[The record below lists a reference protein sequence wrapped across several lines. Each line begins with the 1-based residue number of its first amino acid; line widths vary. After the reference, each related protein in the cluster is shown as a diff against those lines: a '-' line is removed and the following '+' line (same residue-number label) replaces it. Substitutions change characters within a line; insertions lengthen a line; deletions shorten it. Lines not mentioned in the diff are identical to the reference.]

1 MSNAEGGVVVFQ
13 FEAAWVLT
21 NIASGTSHQTR
32 VVIQAGAV
40 PIFIEMLS
48 SDFEDVQEQVEGPC
62 CSFSFLMD
70 RRPPLHLWKHKPVK
84 YSSF

>member
-1 MSNAEGGVVVFQ
+1 M
-13 FEAAWVLT
+13 LT

-48 SDFEDVQEQVEGPC
+48 SDFEDVQEQVERLH
-62 CSFSFLMD
+62 SSVNSVSSVD
-70 RRPPLHLWKHKPVK
+70 HPPQ
-84 YSSF
+84 

>member
-1 MSNAEGGVVVFQ
+1 MWCRVVFQ

-48 SDFEDVQEQVEGPC
+48 SDFEDVQEQVERLPG
-62 CSFSFLMD
+62 SVHSLVD
-70 RRPPLHLWKHKPVK
+70 PPPR
-84 YSSF
+84 